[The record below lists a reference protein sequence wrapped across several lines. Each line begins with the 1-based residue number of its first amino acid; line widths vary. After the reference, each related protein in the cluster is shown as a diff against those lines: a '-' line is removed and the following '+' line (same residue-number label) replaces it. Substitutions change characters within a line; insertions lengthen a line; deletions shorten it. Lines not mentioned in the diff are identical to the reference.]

1 MKRHRFPP
9 GSEPQ
14 TFTGNLC
21 EAYEVKCS
29 ALGGQELC
37 PGFRRYDPEIM
48 EGGMAGATVW
58 CICECHRKRT
68 RAAQITKAINKLA
81 RKCLGYKSVL

>member
-1 MKRHRFPP
+1 VKRHRSPP
-9 GSEPQ
+9 GLEPQ

-29 ALGGQELC
+29 SRGGHDLC
-37 PGFRRYDPEIM
+37 PGFLKYDPEIM
-48 EGGMAGATVW
+48 EGGNPGSTVW

-68 RAAQITKAINKLA
+68 RLPSHQRND
-81 RKCLGYKSVL
+81 S